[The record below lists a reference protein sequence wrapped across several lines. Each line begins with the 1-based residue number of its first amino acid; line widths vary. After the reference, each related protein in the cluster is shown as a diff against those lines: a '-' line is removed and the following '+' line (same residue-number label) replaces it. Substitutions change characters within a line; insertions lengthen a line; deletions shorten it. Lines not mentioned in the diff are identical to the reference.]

1 MASSNSK
8 GGWSG
13 ARNSCADSEC
23 TEGSILP
30 NLFVNGSSNEQLS
43 SACQYSDHQ
52 LTKANDIKPRHSL
65 TIGVYLGTFQTYIE
79 LLDDEENEETFR
91 GSTSGGQITS
101 FSTPV
106 NNRKE
111 PRDSAALEETFK
123 SPEIDLSTNSGV
135 TTARPTSESAKTAT
149 LDEKAQVS
157 NGPLS
162 LTHETD
168 VNTAQYNSTTKLAT
182 IVRDRELP
190 DTKRGEN
197 VTGSL
202 IQSSA
207 SDTFPNH
214 RDSLLPDT
222 QAPSAD
228 VSCCSSTDANLATSP
243 PDQTLLDTQRG
254 SFFNDVL
261 SNSVKW
267 SLRDFRDALLP
278 DTQYSDLTSVDAHM
292 PILDRDLPNTQRNSL
307 SGDLPQYPAGL
318 ISTDSGDAA
327 LPDTQASSIALEV
340 YDCSSHKILGVEKPS
355 LVLPTGDTCEESTVI
370 NVNPNPKAAVALG
383 IDCSVA
389 DTEVGIS
396 FSTNS
401 SLNTSV
407 CSGNIACFHFTGLD
421 KQNESGGPKN
431 SSQTEPSVP
440 PISKTSEDQQIK
452 VDLPKISVKE
462 RKRIAVPSS
471 RPPKLTKAMQ
481 QWILNTNSLLDPFR
495 EDDDC
500 WLHPSPPPARVAA
513 NGTQR
518 PVGKLQKSFTWQDR
532 KGKHTIVLNYG
543 IVSKLIYRKLTK
555 QQKDGLINRC
565 WHLSHLC
572 GNWTCLNPAHTTV
585 EPGSVN
591 ISRNNCFSHRSG
603 CHHKPPCM
611 KEKKVYLGADG
622 KLFDLNSST
631 QVVSTSGEINQDD
644 WAVTFDDGDDLTME
658 DAEDAESIPAYLEDD
673 IDLFIS
679 D

>member
-13 ARNSCADSEC
+13 ARNSCADPEC

-30 NLFVNGSSNEQLS
+30 NLSVNGSSNEQLS

-52 LTKANDIKPRHSL
+52 LTKANDIKPRHSH
-65 TIGVYLGTFQTYIE
+65 TIGVYPGTFQTYIK

-91 GSTSGGQITS
+91 GSTSVGQMTG

-106 NNRKE
+106 RNRNE
-111 PRDSAALEETFK
+111 SRHSATLEETLIN
-123 SPEIDLSTNSGV
+123 PEIDLSTNSEV
-135 TTARPTSESAKTAT
+135 TTAKPTSEGTKTAT
-149 LDEKAQVS
+149 WDEKAQVS
-157 NGPLS
+157 NGPLF

-182 IVRDRELP
+182 TVRDRELP
-190 DTKRGEN
+190 DTKRGED
-197 VTGSL
+197 VTGSF

-207 SDTFPNH
+207 GDIFPNR

-228 VSCCSSTDANLATSP
+228 VSCCSSTNANLATSP
-243 PDQTLLDTQRG
+243 PDQTLPDTQRG
-254 SFFNDVL
+254 SFPNDVL

-267 SLRDFRDALLP
+267 SLRDSRDALLP
-278 DTQYSDLTSVDAHM
+278 ETQYSDLTSVDVHM
-292 PILDRDLPNTQRNSL
+292 PILDRDLPNTQRGSL
-307 SGDLPQYPAGL
+307 GSDLPQYPADL
-318 ISTDSGDAA
+318 ASTDSRDAA
-327 LPDTQASSIALEV
+327 LPDTQASSIVLED

-355 LVLPTGDTCEESTVI
+355 LVLPTSDTCEELTVI
-370 NVNPNPKAAVALG
+370 NVNPSAKAAVALG
-383 IDCSVA
+383 IDCSV
-389 DTEVGIS
+389 DDSEVGIS

-401 SLNTSV
+401 SLNASV
-407 CSGNIACFHFTGLD
+407 CYGNIARSHFTGLD
-421 KQNESGGPKN
+421 KQNESCGPNN

-440 PISKTSEDQQIK
+440 PMTKTSEDQQIQ

-462 RKRIAVPSS
+462 RKRIAIPSS

-481 QWILNTNSLLDPFR
+481 QWISNTNSLLDPFR

-500 WLHPSPPPARVAA
+500 WLHPSPPPARVAT

-555 QQKDGLINRC
+555 RQKDGLINRC

-585 EPGSVN
+585 ELGSVN

-631 QVVSTSGEINQDD
+631 QVVSTSGKINQDD
-644 WAVTFDDGDDLTME
+644 WAVTFDDGDDFTME
-658 DAEDAESIPAYLEDD
+658 DAEDAESVAAYPEDD